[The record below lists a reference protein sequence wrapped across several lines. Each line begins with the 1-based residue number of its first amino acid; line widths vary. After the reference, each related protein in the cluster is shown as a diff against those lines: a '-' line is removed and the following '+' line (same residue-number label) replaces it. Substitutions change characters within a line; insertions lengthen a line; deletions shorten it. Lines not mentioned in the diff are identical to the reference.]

1 MEPEN
6 LTVRVLMDIRDEM
19 RGMRAELVEVKGE
32 LVEMK
37 GELVEMKGE
46 IVEMKD
52 ELVHVNE
59 RLGTVETSL
68 TDLTGQVRFIGRSMG
83 VLRDS
88 RRGQEKRL
96 DDLERR
102 VGDLERQRT

>member
-19 RGMRAELVEVKGE
+19 RGMRADLVEVKGELVEVKGE

-37 GELVEMKGE
+37 
-46 IVEMKD
+46 D
-52 ELVHVNE
+52 ELVNVNA
-59 RLGTVETSL
+59 RLATVETTL
-68 TDLTGQVRFIGRSMG
+68 RDTNEHVRFIGRSMG
-83 VLRDS
+83 VLRGG
-88 RRGQEKRL
+88 RHRHEKRL

-102 VGDLERQRT
+102 VGDLERGR

>member
-19 RGMRAELVEVKGE
+19 RGMRADLVEVKGE

-37 GELVEMKGE
+37 
-46 IVEMKD
+46 D
-52 ELVHVNE
+52 ELVNVNA
-59 RLGTVETSL
+59 RLATVETTL
-68 TDLTGQVRFIGRSMG
+68 RDTNEHVRFIGRSMG
-83 VLRDS
+83 VLRVG
-88 RRGQEKRL
+88 RHRHEKRL

-102 VGDLERQRT
+102 VGDLERGR